1 MPSSCF
7 GTPKSALNRI
17 TELVRK
23 HFPLKPADILKVL
36 NLRRPIYLNTAS
48 YGHFG
53 REEADFTWEKTDKVA
68 VLKEEAD
75 S

>member
-1 MPSSCF
+1 MDFINDSQD
-7 GTPKSALNRI
+7 
-17 TELVRK
+17 
-23 HFPLKPADILKVL
+23 PAREHPLKVL